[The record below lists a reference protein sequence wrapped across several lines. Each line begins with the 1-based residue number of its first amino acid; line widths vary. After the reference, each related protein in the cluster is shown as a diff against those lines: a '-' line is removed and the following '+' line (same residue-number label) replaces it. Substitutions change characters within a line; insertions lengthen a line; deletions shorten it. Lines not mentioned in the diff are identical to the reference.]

1 MLSGGAKARSGRAD
15 HIRLVEKII
24 EELPAGHLIRCLQP
38 DIRGIDTAV
47 CRIAHGLQALL
58 DKPCIAHVAVYHL
71 LHLCLSG
78 IGINGLT
85 CSLHNVGCSVVLR
98 PVAACPES
106 VQRISVVILQILRN
120 DGRAEAKSV
129 ISLVDSEVKVEFYVR
144 SVPDVAWQLW
154 ECSDE
159 PLTLVL
165 DGARNLA
172 SGVIDSDG
180 SVALRVTREAF
191 SRQLCMRM
199 KRAVVSTS
207 ANIAGEPAPRCFS
220 EISPEILQ
228 AVDYV
233 CLSRRDEAPR
243 QTPYHIIKIGPS
255 GEVKI
260 IR

>member
-1 MLSGGAKARSGRAD
+1 MKHSEEKTAAPKPQSESVFRDDIREAVRVMQSGGV
-15 HIRLVEKII
+15 ILY
-24 EELPAGHLIRCLQP
+24 PT
-38 DIRGIDTAV
+38 DT
-47 CRIAHGLQALL
+47 IW
-58 DKPCIAHVAVYHL
+58 
-71 LHLCLSG
+71 G
-78 IGINGLT
+78 IG
-85 CSLHNVGCSVVLR
+85 CD
-98 PVAACPES
+98 ACNEDA
-106 VQRISVVILQILRN
+106 VRRVFEIKR
-120 DGRAEAKSV
+120 RAEAKSV

-144 SVPDVAWQLW
+144 SVPEVAWQLW

-172 SGVIDSDG
+172 SGVIASDG

-199 KRAVVSTS
+199 KRAIVSTS

-243 QTPYHIIKIGPS
+243 QTPSHIIKIGPT

>member
-1 MLSGGAKARSGRAD
+1 MKHSEEKNAAPKPQSESVFRDDIREAVRVMQSGGV
-15 HIRLVEKII
+15 ILY
-24 EELPAGHLIRCLQP
+24 PT
-38 DIRGIDTAV
+38 DT
-47 CRIAHGLQALL
+47 IW
-58 DKPCIAHVAVYHL
+58 
-71 LHLCLSG
+71 G
-78 IGINGLT
+78 IG
-85 CSLHNVGCSVVLR
+85 CD
-98 PVAACPES
+98 ACNEDA
-106 VQRISVVILQILRN
+106 VRRVFEIKR
-120 DGRAEAKSV
+120 RAEAKSV

-165 DGARNLA
+165 GGARNLA
-172 SGVIDSDG
+172 SGVIASDG

-243 QTPYHIIKIGPS
+243 QAPSHIIKIGPT

>member
-1 MLSGGAKARSGRAD
+1 MKHSEEKTAAPKPQSESVFRDDIREAVRVMQSGGV
-15 HIRLVEKII
+15 ILY
-24 EELPAGHLIRCLQP
+24 PT
-38 DIRGIDTAV
+38 DT
-47 CRIAHGLQALL
+47 IW
-58 DKPCIAHVAVYHL
+58 
-71 LHLCLSG
+71 G
-78 IGINGLT
+78 IG
-85 CSLHNVGCSVVLR
+85 CD
-98 PVAACPES
+98 ACNEDA
-106 VQRISVVILQILRN
+106 VRRVFEIKR
-120 DGRAEAKSV
+120 RAEAKSV

-172 SGVIDSDG
+172 SGVIASDG

-233 CLSRRDEAPR
+233 CLSRRDEVPRRAPS
-243 QTPYHIIKIGPS
+243 HIIKIGPT

>member
-1 MLSGGAKARSGRAD
+1 MKHSEEKNAAPKPQSESVFRDDIREAVRVMQSGGV
-15 HIRLVEKII
+15 ILY
-24 EELPAGHLIRCLQP
+24 PT
-38 DIRGIDTAV
+38 DT
-47 CRIAHGLQALL
+47 IW
-58 DKPCIAHVAVYHL
+58 
-71 LHLCLSG
+71 G
-78 IGINGLT
+78 IG
-85 CSLHNVGCSVVLR
+85 CD
-98 PVAACPES
+98 ACNEDA
-106 VQRISVVILQILRN
+106 VRRVFEIKR
-120 DGRAEAKSV
+120 RAEAKSV
-129 ISLVDSEVKVEFYVR
+129 ISLVDSEVKVEFYVC

-154 ECSDE
+154 ECADE

-172 SGVIDSDG
+172 SGVIASDG

-199 KRAVVSTS
+199 KRAIVSTS

-243 QTPYHIIKIGPS
+243 QAPSHIIKIGPS

>member
-1 MLSGGAKARSGRAD
+1 MKHSEEKNAAPKPQSESVFRDDIREAVRVMQSGGV
-15 HIRLVEKII
+15 ILY
-24 EELPAGHLIRCLQP
+24 PT
-38 DIRGIDTAV
+38 DT
-47 CRIAHGLQALL
+47 IW
-58 DKPCIAHVAVYHL
+58 
-71 LHLCLSG
+71 G
-78 IGINGLT
+78 IG
-85 CSLHNVGCSVVLR
+85 CD
-98 PVAACPES
+98 ACNEDA
-106 VQRISVVILQILRN
+106 VRRVFEIKR
-120 DGRAEAKSV
+120 RAEAKSV

-144 SVPDVAWQLW
+144 SVPEVAWQLW

-172 SGVIDSDG
+172 SGVIASDG

-199 KRAVVSTS
+199 KRAIVSTS

-243 QTPYHIIKIGPS
+243 QTPSHIIKIGPT

>member
-1 MLSGGAKARSGRAD
+1 MKHSEEKTAAPKPQSESVFRDDIREAVRVMQSGGV
-15 HIRLVEKII
+15 ILY
-24 EELPAGHLIRCLQP
+24 PT
-38 DIRGIDTAV
+38 DT
-47 CRIAHGLQALL
+47 IW
-58 DKPCIAHVAVYHL
+58 
-71 LHLCLSG
+71 G
-78 IGINGLT
+78 IG
-85 CSLHNVGCSVVLR
+85 CD
-98 PVAACPES
+98 ACNEDA
-106 VQRISVVILQILRN
+106 VRRVFEIKR
-120 DGRAEAKSV
+120 RAEAKSV

-172 SGVIDSDG
+172 LGVIASDG

-243 QTPYHIIKIGPS
+243 QTPSHIIKIGPS

>member
-1 MLSGGAKARSGRAD
+1 MKHSEEKTAAPKPQSESVFRDDIREAVRVMQSGGV
-15 HIRLVEKII
+15 ILY
-24 EELPAGHLIRCLQP
+24 PT
-38 DIRGIDTAV
+38 DT
-47 CRIAHGLQALL
+47 IW
-58 DKPCIAHVAVYHL
+58 
-71 LHLCLSG
+71 G
-78 IGINGLT
+78 IG
-85 CSLHNVGCSVVLR
+85 CD
-98 PVAACPES
+98 ACNEDA
-106 VQRISVVILQILRN
+106 VRRVFEIKR
-120 DGRAEAKSV
+120 RAEAKSV
-129 ISLVDSEVKVEFYVR
+129 ISLVDSEVKVDFYVR

-172 SGVIDSDG
+172 SGVIASDG

-199 KRAVVSTS
+199 KRAIVSTS

-243 QTPYHIIKIGPS
+243 QTPSHIIKIGPS

>member
-1 MLSGGAKARSGRAD
+1 MKHSEEKTAAPKPQSESVFSDDIREAVRVMQSGGV
-15 HIRLVEKII
+15 ILY
-24 EELPAGHLIRCLQP
+24 PT
-38 DIRGIDTAV
+38 DT
-47 CRIAHGLQALL
+47 IW
-58 DKPCIAHVAVYHL
+58 
-71 LHLCLSG
+71 G
-78 IGINGLT
+78 IG
-85 CSLHNVGCSVVLR
+85 CD
-98 PVAACPES
+98 ACNEDA
-106 VQRISVVILQILRN
+106 VRRVFEIKR
-120 DGRAEAKSV
+120 RAEAKSV

-172 SGVIDSDG
+172 SGVIASDG

-199 KRAVVSTS
+199 KRAIVSTS

-243 QTPYHIIKIGPS
+243 QTPSHIIKIGPS

>member
-1 MLSGGAKARSGRAD
+1 MKHSEEKTAAPKPQSESVFRDDIREAVRVMQSGGV
-15 HIRLVEKII
+15 ILY
-24 EELPAGHLIRCLQP
+24 PT
-38 DIRGIDTAV
+38 DT
-47 CRIAHGLQALL
+47 IW
-58 DKPCIAHVAVYHL
+58 
-71 LHLCLSG
+71 G
-78 IGINGLT
+78 IG
-85 CSLHNVGCSVVLR
+85 CD
-98 PVAACPES
+98 ACNENA
-106 VQRISVVILQILRN
+106 VRRVFEIKR
-120 DGRAEAKSV
+120 RAEAKSV

-172 SGVIDSDG
+172 SGVIASDG

-199 KRAVVSTS
+199 KRAIVSTS

-243 QTPYHIIKIGPS
+243 QAPSHIIKIGPT

>member
-1 MLSGGAKARSGRAD
+1 MKHSEEKTAAPKPQSESVFRDDIREAVRVMQSGGV
-15 HIRLVEKII
+15 ILY
-24 EELPAGHLIRCLQP
+24 PT
-38 DIRGIDTAV
+38 DT
-47 CRIAHGLQALL
+47 IW
-58 DKPCIAHVAVYHL
+58 
-71 LHLCLSG
+71 G
-78 IGINGLT
+78 IG
-85 CSLHNVGCSVVLR
+85 CD
-98 PVAACPES
+98 ACNEDA
-106 VQRISVVILQILRN
+106 VRRVFEIKR
-120 DGRAEAKSV
+120 RAEAKSV

-144 SVPDVAWQLW
+144 SVPEVAWQLW
-154 ECSDE
+154 ECADE

-172 SGVIDSDG
+172 SGVIASDG

-199 KRAVVSTS
+199 KRAIVSTS

-243 QTPYHIIKIGPS
+243 QTPSHIIKIGPS

>member
-1 MLSGGAKARSGRAD
+1 MKHSEEKTAAPKPQSESVFRDDIREAVRVMQSGGV
-15 HIRLVEKII
+15 ILY
-24 EELPAGHLIRCLQP
+24 PT
-38 DIRGIDTAV
+38 DT
-47 CRIAHGLQALL
+47 IW
-58 DKPCIAHVAVYHL
+58 
-71 LHLCLSG
+71 G
-78 IGINGLT
+78 IG
-85 CSLHNVGCSVVLR
+85 CE
-98 PVAACPES
+98 ACNEDA
-106 VQRISVVILQILRN
+106 VRRVFEIKR
-120 DGRAEAKSV
+120 RAEAKSV

-172 SGVIDSDG
+172 SGVIASDG

-199 KRAVVSTS
+199 KRAIVSTS

-243 QTPYHIIKIGPS
+243 QTPSHIIKIGPS

>member
-1 MLSGGAKARSGRAD
+1 MKHSEEKNAAPKPQSESVFRDDIREAVRVMQSGGV
-15 HIRLVEKII
+15 ILY
-24 EELPAGHLIRCLQP
+24 PT
-38 DIRGIDTAV
+38 DT
-47 CRIAHGLQALL
+47 IW
-58 DKPCIAHVAVYHL
+58 
-71 LHLCLSG
+71 G
-78 IGINGLT
+78 IG
-85 CSLHNVGCSVVLR
+85 CD
-98 PVAACPES
+98 ACNEDA
-106 VQRISVVILQILRN
+106 VRRVFEIKR
-120 DGRAEAKSV
+120 RAEAKSV

-172 SGVIDSDG
+172 SGVIASDG

-199 KRAVVSTS
+199 KRAIVSTS

-233 CLSRRDEAPR
+233 CLSRRNEAPR
-243 QTPYHIIKIGPS
+243 QTPSHIIKIGPT

>member
-1 MLSGGAKARSGRAD
+1 MKHSEEKTAAPKPQSESVFRDDIREAVRVMQSGGV
-15 HIRLVEKII
+15 ILY
-24 EELPAGHLIRCLQP
+24 PT
-38 DIRGIDTAV
+38 DT
-47 CRIAHGLQALL
+47 IW
-58 DKPCIAHVAVYHL
+58 
-71 LHLCLSG
+71 G
-78 IGINGLT
+78 IGCHAGNEDAVRRVFEIK
-85 CSLHNVGCSVVLR
+85 R
-98 PVAACPES
+98 
-106 VQRISVVILQILRN
+106 
-120 DGRAEAKSV
+120 RAEAKSV

-172 SGVIDSDG
+172 SGVIASDG

-243 QTPYHIIKIGPS
+243 QAPSHIIKIGPS

>member
-1 MLSGGAKARSGRAD
+1 MKHSEEKTAAPKPQSGSVFRDDIREAVRVMQSGGV
-15 HIRLVEKII
+15 ILY
-24 EELPAGHLIRCLQP
+24 PT
-38 DIRGIDTAV
+38 DT
-47 CRIAHGLQALL
+47 IW
-58 DKPCIAHVAVYHL
+58 
-71 LHLCLSG
+71 G
-78 IGINGLT
+78 IG
-85 CSLHNVGCSVVLR
+85 CD
-98 PVAACPES
+98 ACNEDA
-106 VQRISVVILQILRN
+106 VRRVFEIKR
-120 DGRAEAKSV
+120 RAEAKSV

-154 ECSDE
+154 ECADE

-172 SGVIDSDG
+172 SGVIASDG

-243 QTPYHIIKIGPS
+243 QTPSHIIKIGPS

>member
-1 MLSGGAKARSGRAD
+1 MKHSEEKNAAPKPQSESVFRDDIREAVRVMQSGGV
-15 HIRLVEKII
+15 ILY
-24 EELPAGHLIRCLQP
+24 PT
-38 DIRGIDTAV
+38 DT
-47 CRIAHGLQALL
+47 IW
-58 DKPCIAHVAVYHL
+58 
-71 LHLCLSG
+71 G
-78 IGINGLT
+78 IG
-85 CSLHNVGCSVVLR
+85 CD
-98 PVAACPES
+98 ACNEDA
-106 VQRISVVILQILRN
+106 VRRVFEIKR
-120 DGRAEAKSV
+120 RAEAKSV

-172 SGVIDSDG
+172 SGVIASDG

-233 CLSRRDEAPR
+233 CLSRRDEAPC
-243 QTPYHIIKIGPS
+243 QAPSHIIKIGPS

>member
-1 MLSGGAKARSGRAD
+1 MKHSEEKTAAPKPQSESVFRDDIREAVRVMQSGGV
-15 HIRLVEKII
+15 ILY
-24 EELPAGHLIRCLQP
+24 PT
-38 DIRGIDTAV
+38 DT
-47 CRIAHGLQALL
+47 IW
-58 DKPCIAHVAVYHL
+58 
-71 LHLCLSG
+71 G
-78 IGINGLT
+78 IG
-85 CSLHNVGCSVVLR
+85 CD
-98 PVAACPES
+98 ACNEDA
-106 VQRISVVILQILRN
+106 VRRVFEIKR
-120 DGRAEAKSV
+120 RAEAKSV

-172 SGVIDSDG
+172 SGVIASDG

-199 KRAVVSTS
+199 KRAIVSTS

-243 QTPYHIIKIGPS
+243 QTPSHIIKIGPS

-260 IR
+260 LR

>member
-1 MLSGGAKARSGRAD
+1 MKHSEEKTAAPKPQSESVFRDDIREAVRVMQSGGV
-15 HIRLVEKII
+15 ILY
-24 EELPAGHLIRCLQP
+24 PT
-38 DIRGIDTAV
+38 DT
-47 CRIAHGLQALL
+47 IW
-58 DKPCIAHVAVYHL
+58 
-71 LHLCLSG
+71 G
-78 IGINGLT
+78 IG
-85 CSLHNVGCSVVLR
+85 CD
-98 PVAACPES
+98 ACNEDA
-106 VQRISVVILQILRN
+106 VRRVFEIKR
-120 DGRAEAKSV
+120 RAEAKSV

-172 SGVIDSDG
+172 SGVIASDG

-243 QTPYHIIKIGPS
+243 QTPSHIIKIGPS
-255 GEVKI
+255 GEMKI

>member
-1 MLSGGAKARSGRAD
+1 MKHSEEKTAAPKPQSESVFRDDIREAVRVMQSGGV
-15 HIRLVEKII
+15 ILY
-24 EELPAGHLIRCLQP
+24 PT
-38 DIRGIDTAV
+38 DT
-47 CRIAHGLQALL
+47 IW
-58 DKPCIAHVAVYHL
+58 
-71 LHLCLSG
+71 G
-78 IGINGLT
+78 IG
-85 CSLHNVGCSVVLR
+85 CD
-98 PVAACPES
+98 ACNEDA
-106 VQRISVVILQILRN
+106 VRRVFEIKR
-120 DGRAEAKSV
+120 RAEAKSV

-172 SGVIDSDG
+172 SGVIASDG

-199 KRAVVSTS
+199 KRAIVSTS

-243 QTPYHIIKIGPS
+243 QAPSHIIKIGPT

>member
-1 MLSGGAKARSGRAD
+1 MKHSEEKNAAPKPQSESVFRDDIREAVRVMQSGGV
-15 HIRLVEKII
+15 ILY
-24 EELPAGHLIRCLQP
+24 PT
-38 DIRGIDTAV
+38 DT
-47 CRIAHGLQALL
+47 IW
-58 DKPCIAHVAVYHL
+58 
-71 LHLCLSG
+71 G
-78 IGINGLT
+78 IG
-85 CSLHNVGCSVVLR
+85 CD
-98 PVAACPES
+98 ACNENA
-106 VQRISVVILQILRN
+106 VRRVFEIKR
-120 DGRAEAKSV
+120 RAEAKSV

-172 SGVIDSDG
+172 SGVIASDG

-243 QTPYHIIKIGPS
+243 QTPSHIIKIGPS

>member
-1 MLSGGAKARSGRAD
+1 MKHSEEKNAAPKPQSESVFRDDIREAVRVMQSGGV
-15 HIRLVEKII
+15 ILY
-24 EELPAGHLIRCLQP
+24 PT
-38 DIRGIDTAV
+38 DT
-47 CRIAHGLQALL
+47 IW
-58 DKPCIAHVAVYHL
+58 
-71 LHLCLSG
+71 G
-78 IGINGLT
+78 IG
-85 CSLHNVGCSVVLR
+85 CD
-98 PVAACPES
+98 ACNEDA
-106 VQRISVVILQILRN
+106 VRRVFEIKR
-120 DGRAEAKSV
+120 RAEAKSV

-172 SGVIDSDG
+172 SGVIASDG

-199 KRAVVSTS
+199 KRAIVSTS

-233 CLSRRDEAPR
+233 CLSRREEAPR
-243 QTPYHIIKIGPS
+243 QAPSHIIKIGPS

>member
-1 MLSGGAKARSGRAD
+1 MKYSEEKTAAPKPQSESVFRDDIREAVRVMQSGGV
-15 HIRLVEKII
+15 ILY
-24 EELPAGHLIRCLQP
+24 PT
-38 DIRGIDTAV
+38 DT
-47 CRIAHGLQALL
+47 IW
-58 DKPCIAHVAVYHL
+58 
-71 LHLCLSG
+71 G
-78 IGINGLT
+78 IG
-85 CSLHNVGCSVVLR
+85 CD
-98 PVAACPES
+98 ACNEDA
-106 VQRISVVILQILRN
+106 VRRVFEIKR
-120 DGRAEAKSV
+120 RAEAKSV

-172 SGVIDSDG
+172 SGVIASDG

-199 KRAVVSTS
+199 KRAIVSTS

-243 QTPYHIIKIGPS
+243 QAPSHIIKIGPS

>member
-1 MLSGGAKARSGRAD
+1 MKHSEEKTAAPKPQSESVFRDDIREAVRVMQSGGV
-15 HIRLVEKII
+15 ILY
-24 EELPAGHLIRCLQP
+24 PT
-38 DIRGIDTAV
+38 DT
-47 CRIAHGLQALL
+47 IW
-58 DKPCIAHVAVYHL
+58 
-71 LHLCLSG
+71 G
-78 IGINGLT
+78 IG
-85 CSLHNVGCSVVLR
+85 CD
-98 PVAACPES
+98 ACNEDA
-106 VQRISVVILQILRN
+106 VRRVFEIKR
-120 DGRAEAKSV
+120 RAEAKSV

-172 SGVIDSDG
+172 SGVIASDG

-199 KRAVVSTS
+199 KRAIVSTS

-220 EISPEILQ
+220 EISPEIIQ

-243 QTPYHIIKIGPS
+243 QTPSHIIKIGPS

>member
-1 MLSGGAKARSGRAD
+1 MKHSEEKTAAPKPQSESVFRDDIREAVRVMQSGGV
-15 HIRLVEKII
+15 ILY
-24 EELPAGHLIRCLQP
+24 PT
-38 DIRGIDTAV
+38 DT
-47 CRIAHGLQALL
+47 IW
-58 DKPCIAHVAVYHL
+58 
-71 LHLCLSG
+71 G
-78 IGINGLT
+78 IG
-85 CSLHNVGCSVVLR
+85 CD
-98 PVAACPES
+98 ACNENA
-106 VQRISVVILQILRN
+106 VRRVFEIKR
-120 DGRAEAKSV
+120 RAEAKSV

-172 SGVIDSDG
+172 SGVIASDG

-199 KRAVVSTS
+199 KRAIVSTS

-243 QTPYHIIKIGPS
+243 QAPSHIIKIGPS

>member
-1 MLSGGAKARSGRAD
+1 MKHSEEKTAAPQPQSESVFRDDIREAVRVMQSGGV
-15 HIRLVEKII
+15 ILY
-24 EELPAGHLIRCLQP
+24 PT
-38 DIRGIDTAV
+38 DT
-47 CRIAHGLQALL
+47 IW
-58 DKPCIAHVAVYHL
+58 
-71 LHLCLSG
+71 G
-78 IGINGLT
+78 IG
-85 CSLHNVGCSVVLR
+85 CD
-98 PVAACPES
+98 ACNEDA
-106 VQRISVVILQILRN
+106 VRRVFEIKR
-120 DGRAEAKSV
+120 RAEAKSV

-172 SGVIDSDG
+172 SGVVASDG

-199 KRAVVSTS
+199 KRAIVSTS

-243 QTPYHIIKIGPS
+243 QAPSHIIKIGPS

>member
-1 MLSGGAKARSGRAD
+1 MKHSEEKTAAPKPQSESVFRDDIREAVRVMQSGGV
-15 HIRLVEKII
+15 ILY
-24 EELPAGHLIRCLQP
+24 PT
-38 DIRGIDTAV
+38 DT
-47 CRIAHGLQALL
+47 IW
-58 DKPCIAHVAVYHL
+58 
-71 LHLCLSG
+71 G
-78 IGINGLT
+78 IG
-85 CSLHNVGCSVVLR
+85 CD
-98 PVAACPES
+98 ACNEDA
-106 VQRISVVILQILRN
+106 VRRVFEIKR
-120 DGRAEAKSV
+120 RAEAKSV

-144 SVPDVAWQLW
+144 SVPEVAWQLW

-172 SGVIDSDG
+172 SGVIASDG

-199 KRAVVSTS
+199 KRAIVSTS

-243 QTPYHIIKIGPS
+243 QAPSHIIKIGPT

>member
-1 MLSGGAKARSGRAD
+1 MKHSEEKTAAPKPQSESIFRDDIREAVRVMQSGGV
-15 HIRLVEKII
+15 ILY
-24 EELPAGHLIRCLQP
+24 PT
-38 DIRGIDTAV
+38 DT
-47 CRIAHGLQALL
+47 IW
-58 DKPCIAHVAVYHL
+58 
-71 LHLCLSG
+71 G
-78 IGINGLT
+78 IG
-85 CSLHNVGCSVVLR
+85 CD
-98 PVAACPES
+98 ACNEDA
-106 VQRISVVILQILRN
+106 VRRVFEIKR
-120 DGRAEAKSV
+120 RAEAKSV

-172 SGVIDSDG
+172 SGVIASDG

-243 QTPYHIIKIGPS
+243 QTPSHIIKIGPS

>member
-1 MLSGGAKARSGRAD
+1 MKHSEEKTAAPKPQSESVFRDDIREAVRVMQSGGV
-15 HIRLVEKII
+15 ILY
-24 EELPAGHLIRCLQP
+24 PT
-38 DIRGIDTAV
+38 DT
-47 CRIAHGLQALL
+47 IW
-58 DKPCIAHVAVYHL
+58 
-71 LHLCLSG
+71 G
-78 IGINGLT
+78 IG
-85 CSLHNVGCSVVLR
+85 CD
-98 PVAACPES
+98 ACNEDA
-106 VQRISVVILQILRN
+106 VRRVFEIKR
-120 DGRAEAKSV
+120 RAEAKSV

-144 SVPDVAWQLW
+144 SVPEVAWQLW

-172 SGVIDSDG
+172 SGVIASDG

-243 QTPYHIIKIGPS
+243 QAPSHIIKIGPT

>member
-1 MLSGGAKARSGRAD
+1 MKHSEEKTAAPKPQSESVFRDDIREAVRVMQSGGV
-15 HIRLVEKII
+15 ILY
-24 EELPAGHLIRCLQP
+24 PT
-38 DIRGIDTAV
+38 DT
-47 CRIAHGLQALL
+47 IW
-58 DKPCIAHVAVYHL
+58 
-71 LHLCLSG
+71 G
-78 IGINGLT
+78 IG
-85 CSLHNVGCSVVLR
+85 CD
-98 PVAACPES
+98 ACNEDA
-106 VQRISVVILQILRN
+106 VRRVFEIKR
-120 DGRAEAKSV
+120 RAEAKSV

-154 ECSDE
+154 ECADE

-172 SGVIDSDG
+172 SGVIASDG

-199 KRAVVSTS
+199 KRAIVSTS

-243 QTPYHIIKIGPS
+243 QTPSHIIKIGPT

>member
-1 MLSGGAKARSGRAD
+1 MKHSEEKNAAPKPQSESVFRDDIREAVRVMQSGGV
-15 HIRLVEKII
+15 ILY
-24 EELPAGHLIRCLQP
+24 PT
-38 DIRGIDTAV
+38 DT
-47 CRIAHGLQALL
+47 IW
-58 DKPCIAHVAVYHL
+58 
-71 LHLCLSG
+71 G
-78 IGINGLT
+78 IG
-85 CSLHNVGCSVVLR
+85 CD
-98 PVAACPES
+98 ACNEDA
-106 VQRISVVILQILRN
+106 VRRVFEIKR
-120 DGRAEAKSV
+120 RAEAKSV

-172 SGVIDSDG
+172 SGVIASDG
-180 SVALRVTREAF
+180 SVALRVTREVF

-199 KRAVVSTS
+199 KRAIVSTS

-243 QTPYHIIKIGPS
+243 QTPSHIIKIGPT

>member
-1 MLSGGAKARSGRAD
+1 MKHSEEKNAAPKPQSESVFRDDIREAVRVMQSGGV
-15 HIRLVEKII
+15 ILY
-24 EELPAGHLIRCLQP
+24 PT
-38 DIRGIDTAV
+38 DT
-47 CRIAHGLQALL
+47 IW
-58 DKPCIAHVAVYHL
+58 
-71 LHLCLSG
+71 G
-78 IGINGLT
+78 IG
-85 CSLHNVGCSVVLR
+85 CD
-98 PVAACPES
+98 ACNEDA
-106 VQRISVVILQILRN
+106 VRRVFEIKR
-120 DGRAEAKSV
+120 RAEAKSV

-144 SVPDVAWQLW
+144 SVPEVAWQLW

-172 SGVIDSDG
+172 SGVIASDG

-199 KRAVVSTS
+199 KRAIVSTS

-243 QTPYHIIKIGPS
+243 QAPSHIIKIGPS

>member
-1 MLSGGAKARSGRAD
+1 MKHSEEKNAAPKPQSESVFRDDIREAVRVMQSGGV
-15 HIRLVEKII
+15 ILY
-24 EELPAGHLIRCLQP
+24 PT
-38 DIRGIDTAV
+38 DT
-47 CRIAHGLQALL
+47 IW
-58 DKPCIAHVAVYHL
+58 
-71 LHLCLSG
+71 G
-78 IGINGLT
+78 IG
-85 CSLHNVGCSVVLR
+85 CD
-98 PVAACPES
+98 ACNENA
-106 VQRISVVILQILRN
+106 VRRVFEIKR
-120 DGRAEAKSV
+120 RAEAKSV

-172 SGVIDSDG
+172 SGVIASDG

-199 KRAVVSTS
+199 KRAIVSTS

-243 QTPYHIIKIGPS
+243 QAPSHIIKIGPS

>member
-1 MLSGGAKARSGRAD
+1 MKHSEEKTAAPKPQSESVFRDDIREAVRVMQSGGV
-15 HIRLVEKII
+15 ILY
-24 EELPAGHLIRCLQP
+24 PT
-38 DIRGIDTAV
+38 DT
-47 CRIAHGLQALL
+47 IW
-58 DKPCIAHVAVYHL
+58 
-71 LHLCLSG
+71 G
-78 IGINGLT
+78 IG
-85 CSLHNVGCSVVLR
+85 CD
-98 PVAACPES
+98 ACNEDA
-106 VQRISVVILQILRN
+106 VRRVFEIKR
-120 DGRAEAKSV
+120 RAEAKSV

-172 SGVIDSDG
+172 SGVIASDG

-191 SRQLCMRM
+191 SRQLCIRM
-199 KRAVVSTS
+199 KRAIVSTS

-243 QTPYHIIKIGPS
+243 QAPSHIIKIGPS

>member
-1 MLSGGAKARSGRAD
+1 MKHSEEKNAAPKPQSESVFRDDIREAVRVMQSGGV
-15 HIRLVEKII
+15 ILY
-24 EELPAGHLIRCLQP
+24 PT
-38 DIRGIDTAV
+38 DT
-47 CRIAHGLQALL
+47 IW
-58 DKPCIAHVAVYHL
+58 
-71 LHLCLSG
+71 G
-78 IGINGLT
+78 IG
-85 CSLHNVGCSVVLR
+85 CD
-98 PVAACPES
+98 ACNENA
-106 VQRISVVILQILRN
+106 VRRVFEIKR
-120 DGRAEAKSV
+120 RAEAKSV

-144 SVPDVAWQLW
+144 SVPEVAWQLW

-172 SGVIDSDG
+172 SGVIASDG

-199 KRAVVSTS
+199 KRAIVSTS

-243 QTPYHIIKIGPS
+243 QTPSHIIKIGPT

>member
-1 MLSGGAKARSGRAD
+1 MKHSEEKTAAPKPQSESVFRDDIREAVRVMQSGGV
-15 HIRLVEKII
+15 ILY
-24 EELPAGHLIRCLQP
+24 PT
-38 DIRGIDTAV
+38 DT
-47 CRIAHGLQALL
+47 IW
-58 DKPCIAHVAVYHL
+58 
-71 LHLCLSG
+71 G
-78 IGINGLT
+78 IGGD
-85 CSLHNVGCSVVLR
+85 
-98 PVAACPES
+98 ACNEDA
-106 VQRISVVILQILRN
+106 VRRVFEIKR
-120 DGRAEAKSV
+120 RAEAKSV

-154 ECSDE
+154 VCSAE

-172 SGVIDSDG
+172 SGVIASDG
-180 SVALRVTREAF
+180 SVALRVTREAG

-199 KRAVVSTS
+199 KRAIVSTS

-243 QTPYHIIKIGPS
+243 QTPSHIIKIGPS

>member
-1 MLSGGAKARSGRAD
+1 MKHSEEKTAAPKPQSESVFRDNIREAVRVMQSGGV
-15 HIRLVEKII
+15 ILY
-24 EELPAGHLIRCLQP
+24 PT
-38 DIRGIDTAV
+38 DT
-47 CRIAHGLQALL
+47 IW
-58 DKPCIAHVAVYHL
+58 
-71 LHLCLSG
+71 G
-78 IGINGLT
+78 IG
-85 CSLHNVGCSVVLR
+85 CD
-98 PVAACPES
+98 ACNEDA
-106 VQRISVVILQILRN
+106 VRRVFEIKR
-120 DGRAEAKSV
+120 RAEAKSV

-172 SGVIDSDG
+172 SGVIASDG

-199 KRAVVSTS
+199 KRAIVSTS

-243 QTPYHIIKIGPS
+243 QTPSHIIKIGPS